1 MTTDEEVRYVTDIAR
16 RIGKNLRVD
25 GLISLSEL
33 ASEGWI
39 ALQEAKGKYVSGRGS
54 ALTTYAHRRVVGA
67 MQDYIYRHA
76 PRGYRRQG
84 GTGVPFEWPLEG
96 GALVCD
102 YHDDRTPVVD
112 DVEHKLEL
120 AQVNKV
126 VISRR
131 LRARER
137 KILIRRSVGEPLRAL
152 ADEYGISRTRVY
164 QIHVAAAAKVKVIVS
179 GGGGKKKIKVKRRKR
194 P

>member
-1 MTTDEEVRYVTDIAR
+1 MTTEEEVQYVTYIAR
-16 RIGKNLRVD
+16 KIGKHLRVD

-33 ASEGWI
+33 VSEGWI
-39 ALQEAKGKYVSGRGS
+39 ALQEAKKKYVSGRRS
-54 ALTTYAHRRVVGA
+54 ALTTYAHRRVAGA

-84 GTGVPFEWPLEG
+84 GTGVPFEWPIRG
-96 GALVCD
+96 GLLTCD
-102 YHDDRTPVVD
+102 YDDDRNSTVD
-112 DVEHKLEL
+112 DVEHKVEL

-131 LRARER
+131 LKARER
-137 KILIRRSVGEPLRAL
+137 KILIRRSAGEPLRTL

-179 GGGGKKKIKVKRRKR
+179 GGGKKKIKVKRRKN
-194 P
+194 